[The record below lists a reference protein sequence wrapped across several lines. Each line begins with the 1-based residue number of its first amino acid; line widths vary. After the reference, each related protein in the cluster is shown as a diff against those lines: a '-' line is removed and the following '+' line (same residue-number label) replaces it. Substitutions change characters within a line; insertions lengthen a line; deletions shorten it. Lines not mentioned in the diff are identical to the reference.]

1 MNTTLN
7 PKSVRAPS
15 GAYSHT
21 VKVPNNA
28 EWLLISGQIGV
39 DAKGQVASGIRR
51 QADQTFKNILA
62 CLKENGMAKK
72 DLIKFTVYLTDPRF
86 IADYRAARKRFIG
99 DATVPT
105 STLLIIDGLAAA
117 ELLIEIEAWA
127 AKV

>member
-7 PKSVRAPS
+7 PKAVRAPG

-21 VKVPNNA
+21 VKVPGNA
-28 EWLLISGQIGV
+28 EWLLISGQIGI
-39 DAKGQVASGIRR
+39 DTNGQIANGIRK

-62 CLKENGMAKK
+62 CLKENAMAKK
-72 DLIKFTVYLTDPRF
+72 DLVKFTVYLTDSRF

-105 STLLIIDGLAAA
+105 STLLIIDGLAVP

-127 AKV
+127 AKS